1 MGGTSGVP
9 TADPANATG
18 NAATAS
24 PMAVAPPTGAQDT
37 GIIPGTPGSP
47 GVDYSKLPA
56 WAEGLDKASVQS
68 IFNSL
73 GTTGTTTPTP
83 NTTPTENLGFPAAEP
98 PGFQHAPLPQAA
110 PEVGHLGAPAPA
122 PPTATPPTATPPA
135 EDPNARVAVYI
146 PAGGFGFG
154 TAGGTF
160 GSTSQNTYQQQAGP
174 NGSTQAIS
182 NPYGISVEGVNS
194 GNDSWQ
200 QRGAQELG
208 WLDPASYQQNT
219 TYLQSGLQPQKMS
232 YKPGDVVPAGTANVP
247 TMSKA
252 LYDFN
257 MKAYGNPYG
266 AGYTQQYIGG
276 PAQTP
281 VGEYPGY
288 GGGG

>member
-9 TADPANATG
+9 TADPMSAAGTG
-18 NAATAS
+18 GAAAS
-24 PMAVAPPTGAQDT
+24 PMAVTGATDT
-37 GIIPGTPGSP
+37 NLTPGTPGMP
-47 GVDYSKLPA
+47 GVDFSKLPA
-56 WAEGLDKASVQS
+56 WAEGLDKNSVQS

-73 GTTGTTTPTP
+73 DSSAKPTAAPSTTPT
-83 NTTPTENLGFPAAEP
+83 TNLGFPSAEP
-98 PGFQHAPLPQAA
+98 PGFQHVPYPEAPAA
-110 PEVGHLGAPAPA
+110 VGTLGAAAPAPA
-122 PPTATPPTATPPA
+122 AAAAGPAAAPA

-174 NGSTQAIS
+174 DGVPRAIS
-182 NPYGISVEGVNS
+182 NPYGITVGGVA
-194 GNDSWQ
+194 GADTPWQ

-219 TYLQSGLQPQKMS
+219 TFQQSGLQPQKMT

-257 MKAYGNPYG
+257 MRAYGNPYG

-276 PAQTP
+276 PLQTP
-281 VGEYPGY
+281 LQS
-288 GGGG
+288 GGQ